1 MTDLGGPLASHHPL
15 DPLADRPLLVE
26 QVRLEATGVVS
37 LTLADPDGG
46 ELPPWEPGA
55 HIDLRLPSGT
65 VRQYSLCG
73 PPDDPRSYTVAV
85 LREEHGRGGSVEVHD
100 TALVG
105 RTLRARGPRNH
116 FALVEAE
123 HYLFL
128 AGGIGVTPILAM
140 VRRAAAN
147 GASWELHYGG
157 RTRDTMAFTDELSAI
172 GAGRVHVVPQDE
184 SGLLP
189 VAGLVGA
196 APPGAAVYC
205 CGPEGMV
212 RAVTEAC
219 AATMPGALHIERFGA
234 PPGTGPAGERAA
246 PPGAAQFTVELRR
259 TGLRLEVPPDR
270 TLLDVVREAVPE
282 VGFSCEEGYCG
293 SCETRVLAGVPE
305 HHDTVL
311 SDAERERGDTMM
323 ICVGRSASELLS
335 LDL

>member
-1 MTDLGGPLASHHPL
+1 MTEQAAFDT
-15 DPLADRPLLVE
+15 RQLLVR
-26 QVRLEATGVVS
+26 QVRLEAAGVVS

-46 ELPPWEPGA
+46 ELPPWSPGA

-73 PPDDPRSYTVAV
+73 PPDDPYTYTVAV
-85 LREEHGRGGSVEVHD
+85 LREERGRGGSVEVHD
-100 TALVG
+100 SALVG
-105 RTLRARGPRNH
+105 RTLQVRGPRNH
-116 FALVEAE
+116 FALVDAP

-140 VRRAAAN
+140 VRAVVAA

-157 RTRDTMAFTDELSAI
+157 RSRATMAFTAELTDL
-172 GAGRVHVVPQDE
+172 GAGRTHLAPQDE
-184 SGLLP
+184 DGLLAVDDL
-189 VAGLVGA
+189 VAA
-196 APPGAAVYC
+196 APDRTAVYC

-212 RAVTEAC
+212 AAVTRAC
-219 AATMPGALHIERFGA
+219 AGRPQALHVERFGA
-234 PPGTGPAGERAA
+234 PPGAPPVTAGPAE
-246 PPGAAQFTVELRR
+246 GAAGFTVELRR
-259 TGLRLEVPPDR
+259 SGLTLEVPPDR
-270 TLLDVVREAVPE
+270 TLLDVVRDVAPD

-311 SDAERERGDTMM
+311 SDEERKRGDTMM
-323 ICVGRSASELLS
+323 ICVGRSASELLA